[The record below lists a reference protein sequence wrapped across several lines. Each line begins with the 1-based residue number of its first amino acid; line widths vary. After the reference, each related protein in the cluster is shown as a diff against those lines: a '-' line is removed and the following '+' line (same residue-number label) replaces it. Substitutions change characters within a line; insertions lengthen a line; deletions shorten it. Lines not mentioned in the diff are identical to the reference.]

1 MALPQ
6 IMTEPEHE
14 LADDERIIASWHA
27 NATPWIRAVREHR
40 IESRRLVTDQA
51 IVDAVLGRA
60 PSTVIDIG
68 CGEGWLART
77 LSQSGIRVLGLDAVP
92 ALIEQAQAS
101 GGGEFRVA
109 SYEEIAG
116 GAIPVRADLLV
127 CNFSLIGKESVEGLM
142 RAVPGL
148 LLPRGTLVIQTL
160 HPLVACGDL
169 PYRDSWR
176 AGSWQGFDEVF
187 TDPAPWYFRT
197 LGSWIALLARHRLR
211 LIELLEPL
219 HPGNQLPASV
229 IVIAAPE

>member
-1 MALPQ
+1 MS
-6 IMTEPEHE
+6 EPEPFN
-14 LADDERIIASWHA
+14 DQRIIASWHA
-27 NATPWIRAVREHR
+27 NATPWTSAVRER
-40 IESRRLVTDQA
+40 QIESRRLVTDQA
-51 IVDAVLGRA
+51 VVDAVVSRA

-92 ALIEQAQAS
+92 ALIEQAQAA

-109 SYEEIAG
+109 SYEEIAA

-127 CNFSLIGKESVEGLM
+127 CNFSLIGEESVEGLL

-148 LLPRGTLVIQTL
+148 LTPRGALVIQTL
-160 HPLVACGDL
+160 HPLVACGDQ
-169 PYRDSWR
+169 PYRDGWR
-176 AGSWQGFDEVF
+176 AGSWQGFDAAF

-197 LGSWIALLARHRLR
+197 LGSWIALFARHRLR
-211 LIELLEPL
+211 VIDMLEPL

-229 IVIAAPE
+229 IFITAPE

>member
-1 MALPQ
+1 
-6 IMTEPEHE
+6 MTETEPYN
-14 LADDERIIASWHA
+14 DQQIIASWHT
-27 NATPWIRAVREHR
+27 NATPWTSAVRER
-40 IESRRLVTDQA
+40 QIESRRLVTDQA
-51 IVDAVLGRA
+51 IVDAVVRRA

-92 ALIEQAQAS
+92 ALIEQAQAA

-109 SYEEIAG
+109 SYEEIAA

-127 CNFSLIGKESVEGLM
+127 CNFSLIGKESVDGLL

-148 LLPRGTLVIQTL
+148 LTPRGAFVIQTL
-160 HPLVACGDL
+160 HPLIACGDQ
-169 PYRDSWR
+169 PYRDGWR
-176 AGSWQGFDEVF
+176 AGSWQGFDAAF

-211 LIELLEPL
+211 LIEMLEPL
-219 HPGNQLPASV
+219 HPSTMQPASV
-229 IVIAAPE
+229 VFVTAPE

>member
-1 MALPQ
+1 MS
-6 IMTEPEHE
+6 EPTPSN
-14 LADDERIIASWHA
+14 DQRIIASWHT
-27 NATPWIRAVREHR
+27 NAAVWTSAVREHH

-51 IVDAVLGRA
+51 IVDAVVSRA

-92 ALIEQAQAS
+92 ALIEQAQAA

-109 SYEEIAG
+109 SYEEIAA

-127 CNFSLIGKESVEGLM
+127 CNFSLIGKESVDGLLH
-142 RAVPGL
+142 AVPGL
-148 LLPRGTLVIQTL
+148 LTPRGAFIIQTL
-160 HPLVACGDL
+160 HPLVACGDQ
-169 PYRDSWR
+169 PYRDGWR
-176 AGSWQGFDEVF
+176 AGSWQGFDAAF

-197 LGSWIALLARHRLR
+197 VGSWVALFARHRLR

-219 HPGNQLPASV
+219 HPSTSQPASV
-229 IVIAAPE
+229 IFATVPE

>member
-1 MALPQ
+1 
-6 IMTEPEHE
+6 MTEPESEH
-14 LADDERIIASWHA
+14 AQDERIITSWRA
-27 NATPWIRAVREHR
+27 NAAPWTAAVREHR

-51 IVDAVLGRA
+51 IVNAVLGRA

-92 ALIEQAQAS
+92 AFIEQAQAA

-127 CNFSLIGKESVEGLM
+127 CNFSLIGKDSVEGLIG
-142 RAVPGL
+142 AVPGL
-148 LLPRGTLVIQTL
+148 LMPRGTLVIQTL
-160 HPLVACGDL
+160 HPPVACGDL
-169 PYRDSWR
+169 PYRDGWR
-176 AGSWQGFDEVF
+176 AGSWQGFDAAF

-197 LGSWIALLARHRLR
+197 LGSWIALFARHRLR
-211 LIELLEPL
+211 LIGMLEPL

-229 IVIAAPE
+229 IFIAAPQ

>member
-1 MALPQ
+1 M
-6 IMTEPEHE
+6 PEAE
-14 LADDERIIASWHA
+14 LFNDQRIIASWHT
-27 NATPWIRAVREHR
+27 NATPWTSAVRERR

-51 IVDAVLGRA
+51 IVDAVVSRA

-77 LSQSGIRVLGLDAVP
+77 LSQRGIRVLGLDVVP
-92 ALIEQAQAS
+92 ALIEQAQAG

-148 LLPRGTLVIQTL
+148 LTPRGTLAIQTL
-160 HPLVACGDL
+160 HPILACGDL
-169 PYRDSWR
+169 PYRDGWR
-176 AGSWQGFDEVF
+176 AGSWQGFDAAF
-187 TDPAPWYFRT
+187 TDPAPWFFRT

-211 LIELLEPL
+211 VIEMLEPL
-219 HPGNQLPASV
+219 HPSTSQPASV
-229 IVIAAPE
+229 IFVTAPE

>member
-1 MALPQ
+1 M
-6 IMTEPEHE
+6 PEAE
-14 LADDERIIASWHA
+14 LFNDQRIIASWNT
-27 NATPWIRAVREHR
+27 NATPWTSAVRERR

-51 IVDAVLGRA
+51 IVDAVVSRA

-77 LSQSGIRVLGLDAVP
+77 LSQRGIRVLGLDAVT
-92 ALIEQAQAS
+92 ALIEQAQAA

-148 LLPRGTLVIQTL
+148 LTPRGTLLIQTL
-160 HPLVACGDL
+160 HPIIACGDL
-169 PYRDSWR
+169 PYRDGWR
-176 AGSWQGFDEVF
+176 AGSWQGFDAAF

-211 LIELLEPL
+211 VIEMLEPL
-219 HPGNQLPASV
+219 HPSTSQPASV
-229 IVIAAPE
+229 IFVTAPE

>member
-1 MALPQ
+1 M
-6 IMTEPEHE
+6 PEAE
-14 LADDERIIASWHA
+14 LFNDQRIIASWNT
-27 NATPWIRAVREHR
+27 NATPWTSAVRERR

-51 IVDAVLGRA
+51 IVDAVVSRA

-77 LSQSGIRVLGLDAVP
+77 LSQRGIRVLGLDAVT
-92 ALIEQAQAS
+92 ALIEQAQAA

-148 LLPRGTLVIQTL
+148 LTPRGTLVIQTL
-160 HPLVACGDL
+160 HPIVACGDL
-169 PYRDSWR
+169 PYRDGWR
-176 AGSWQGFDEVF
+176 AGSWQGFDAAF
-187 TDPAPWYFRT
+187 TDPAPWFFRT

-211 LIELLEPL
+211 VIEMLEPL
-219 HPGNQLPASV
+219 HPSTSQPASV
-229 IVIAAPE
+229 IFVTAPE